1 MSYEAKEVKPYQS
14 DELWSSVLEKLE
26 TYLELSCKDPA
37 YRDELSNVVVW
48 DREKFNNASIDEI
61 RKDFKRELLIP
72 DMGDDEYSSGDD
84 FETETRKY
92 ELYCQREA
100 ELAAEL
106 GDDALAGEVTS
117 SYCLLI
123 DDEVFQSIL
132 NAPEPA
138 DRLKWEYGEYYVKII
153 TIYERSLRNE
163 HWPGWGRIDFRL
175 LWWLR
180 DYDEIEIW
188 APVPDP
194 QREGVY
200 ELPVITG
207 D

>member
-1 MSYEAKEVKPYQS
+1 M
-14 DELWSSVLEKLE
+14 LEKLE
-26 TYLELSCKDPA
+26 TYMELSCKDPT

-72 DMGDDEYSSGDD
+72 EMGDDEINWGDD
-84 FETETRKY
+84 YETETRKY
-92 ELYCQREA
+92 ERRCQREA
-100 ELAAEL
+100 ELAVEL
-106 GDDALAGEVTS
+106 GDDALAGEVTD

-138 DRLKWEYGEYYVKII
+138 DRLKWEYGEHYVKIV
-153 TIYERSLRNE
+153 TIYEKSLRNK
-163 HWPGWGRIDFRL
+163 HWPGWGRVDFRL

-180 DYDEIEIW
+180 DHDEIERW

-207 D
+207 DL